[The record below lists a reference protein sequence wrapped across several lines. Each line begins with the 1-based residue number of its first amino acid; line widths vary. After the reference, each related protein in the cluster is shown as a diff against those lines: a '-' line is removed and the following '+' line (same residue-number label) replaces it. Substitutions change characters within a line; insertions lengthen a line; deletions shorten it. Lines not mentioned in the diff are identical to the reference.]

1 MRQDLTIWHLQK
13 NALYMITAQI
23 GGNRKNEKKLYN
35 ANTKHK
41 KLCVTILTSD
51 TVDFKTN
58 SITRDRHLITIF
70 KNPIHQEDRTIL
82 NMANSARLTLES
94 ILLPCKLQP
103 PNEESLAAFVIVT
116 LILPCCSFTER

>member
-1 MRQDLTIWHLQK
+1 MK
-13 NALYMITAQI
+13 
-23 GGNRKNEKKLYN
+23 KKLYN

-82 NMANSARLTLES
+82 NMANSARE
-94 ILLPCKLQP
+94 K
-103 PNEESLAAFVIVT
+103 A
-116 LILPCCSFTER
+116 